1 MERTSSPGPALP
13 PPATL
18 QAPQARLPLR
28 GSVLASISEVTV
40 PVSQAGTLRNDMC
53 SHVWKHFGNS
63 KAGQKAR
70 LLNARC
76 FLFKRQN
83 LTEVTY
89 RNQRCCDRGKQPQP
103 RSKHHTGTR
112 RHTPG
117 VLLAPTLTPP
127 HYPSLTT
134 GKPQKHR
141 IFSHHTLQITP
152 SRAPSCPV
160 SPCERGQTGSCDR
173 PPRRGRRSHKWVTAG
188 GQGKWNAGPSS
199 LHLPSCLFYLRFPL
213 PGHKTV
219 NVLPASPLP
228 LFCFTI
234 FLLLGQEPHR
244 NRISTTNEMLLKR
257 FSLHYSVLIY
267 IF

>member
-1 MERTSSPGPALP
+1 MTCVHTCGSILGTLKQDKRPDFLTLVVSSSRGRILQKSLIETNAAATEGSSPSPGPNTTQEPGGTHLGFSW
-13 PPATL
+13 
-18 QAPQARLPLR
+18 PQHSP
-28 GSVLASISEVTV
+28 
-40 PVSQAGTLRNDMC
+40 
-53 SHVWKHFGNS
+53 
-63 KAGQKAR
+63 
-70 LLNARC
+70 
-76 FLFKRQN
+76 
-83 LTEVTY
+83 
-89 RNQRCCDRGKQPQP
+89 
-103 RSKHHTGTR
+103 
-112 RHTPG
+112 
-117 VLLAPTLTPP
+117 PP